1 MAMLDIKLKR
11 AFKHDSIKYK
21 KCLKKY
27 SPNST
32 KIKEELVCFECNKL
46 GHMKLKNKKLE
57 NDRIQGQES
66 YGGLEWQWRDI
77 SDDSQVENFCIMA
90 LEDDNDKFSQ
100 KKN

>member
-1 MAMLDIKLKR
+1 
-11 AFKHDSIKYK
+11 
-21 KCLKKY
+21 
-27 SPNST
+27 
-32 KIKEELVCFECNKL
+32 
-46 GHMKLKNKKLE
+46 MKLKNKKLE